1 MNKLGSYITKLMTTV
16 LDKEQ
21 EDFVRELAL
30 GELNRLNVDMND
42 FIRKH
47 TKDDLDKI
55 KETEKQLL
63 STAEARAQTNKV
75 DVLRAGLWKPRT
87 KPGNFEGVGVDAL
100 KWLRK
105 AKEQT
110 GLKTAVEVANT
121 KHVFQALEL
130 ILKFL
135 CAMNSVR
142 IQK

>member
-63 STAEARAQTNKV
+63 QEDKNVKNK
-75 DVLRAGLWKPRT
+75 
-87 KPGNFEGVGVDAL
+87 
-100 KWLRK
+100 
-105 AKEQT
+105 
-110 GLKTAVEVANT
+110 
-121 KHVFQALEL
+121 
-130 ILKFL
+130 
-135 CAMNSVR
+135 
-142 IQK
+142 